1 MTLPRLMRRAEVMR
15 MLGISS
21 STLHRWR
28 DAGLIPPPLPGTARY
43 DREAI
48 ERALDR
54 ARGAAGPSAP
64 TLGERAGKW
73 ARSA

>member
-1 MTLPRLMRRAEVMR
+1 MTPRLLRRVEVMR

-28 DAGLIPPPLPGTARY
+28 ESGLIPPPLPGTARY

-48 ERALDR
+48 EAALDR
-54 ARGAAGPSAP
+54 ARGQQGTSTAP
-64 TLGERAGKW
+64 TLAERATRW
-73 ARSA
+73 AKSA